1 IPYNSVGPTTGCSGI
16 SFTTETLATVPGCT
30 TITSPTDGA
39 TDVAVDANI
48 VWNAVTGADGYY
60 VNIGTTSGGTELV
73 NNADVT
79 TGT

>member
-1 IPYNSVGPTTGCSGI
+1 
-16 SFTTETLATVPGCT
+16 
-30 TITSPTDGA
+30 
-39 TDVAVDANI
+39 NI

-79 TGT
+79 TGTSYNPATDFPEDTEIFVSVIPYNSVGNATGCPEISFTTETLATIP